1 MLRNEQVSHSSEM
14 DKRIE
19 PPLVVLN
26 ACHPGAWQRVGG
38 VPLVARTL
46 FHLNQFGIK
55 RVALL
60 LKTDRIPE
68 DLRAWQKNLRLEP
81 LRVKEDIPGT
91 LLALKDPGPSLVYID
106 AAHLIDP
113 RLIRALA
120 VASEPTLAY
129 IDSSDREREAIRAGF
144 LRGEDLQTW
153 RIHGKGNLT
162 RQVRP
167 LLPEDIDPFSPEIR
181 GPLRPYFVEVL
192 SQDDARKATSVLIR
206 SQQKQVMDLPAQ
218 FIDPPFENML
228 TRLLCN
234 TPITPNIVT
243 FLGVGVGVLVAWL
256 FWHGHFLAGALTIF
270 LVEILDGVDGKLART
285 RLHYTKLGRYEDLID
300 YFNETSW
307 YVALGVGLRGTGLNP
322 SPALLAGLLIS
333 SDTTDN
339 IVYTLA
345 NKWYGKT
352 IDLFSP
358 FDRAFRRIAG
368 RRNIY
373 GFMFIIGFSFGY
385 PFQTFAIVA
394 LWAALTASIHG
405 FRLFQYGRIMKRAVS
420 QQAGG
425 IS

>member
-1 MLRNEQVSHSSEM
+1 VSTSRM
-14 DKRIE
+14 DERIE

-46 FHLNQFGIK
+46 FHLHQFGMD
-55 RVALL
+55 RVTLL
-60 LKTDRIPE
+60 LQTEGTLE
-68 DLRAWQKNLRLEP
+68 DLRAWQKNLRIER
-81 LRVKEDIPGT
+81 LRVTEDIPLT
-91 LLALKDPGPSLVYID
+91 LLGLKHPGPSLVYID

-113 RLIRALA
+113 RLIRALTA
-120 VASEPTLAY
+120 ASEPTLAY
-129 IDSSDREREAIRAGF
+129 IDSSDREREIIRAGF
-144 LRGEDLQTW
+144 LRRENLQAW
-153 RIHGKGNLT
+153 LRQGKGHLM
-162 RQVRP
+162 RQVRS
-167 LLPEDIDPFSPEIR
+167 LFPEDIDPYAPEIR
-181 GPLRPYFVEVL
+181 GPLVPYFTEVH
-192 SQDDARKATSVLIR
+192 SKGDARKATWILIR

-234 TPITPNIVT
+234 TPVTPNVVT

-256 FWHGHFLAGALTIF
+256 FWHGHFWAGALTMF

-285 RLHYTKLGRYEDLID
+285 TLHYTKLGQYEDLID
-300 YFNETSW
+300 YFNEMSW
-307 YVALGVGLRGTGLNP
+307 YVALGVGLRNTGFNP
-322 SPALLAGLLIS
+322 SSALLAGLLIC

-339 IVYTLA
+339 IIYTLT

-352 IDLFSP
+352 VDFFSP

-385 PFQTFAIVA
+385 PYQTFAIVA
-394 LWAALTASIHG
+394 VWAALTAAIHSL
-405 FRLFQYGRIMKRAVS
+405 RTFQYGRRMKRAVS
-420 QQAGG
+420 LQAEE

>member
-1 MLRNEQVSHSSEM
+1 M

-19 PPLVVLN
+19 PPLAVLN

-38 VPLVARTL
+38 VPLVARAL
-46 FHLNQFGIK
+46 FHLDQFGIK

-60 LKTDRIPE
+60 LNTERISE
-68 DLRAWQKNLRLEP
+68 DLKPWQKNLRIEP
-81 LRVKEDIPGT
+81 LRVAEDIPGT

-113 RLIRALA
+113 RLIRALV

-129 IDSSDREREAIRAGF
+129 IDSSDREKETIRAGF
-144 LRGEDLQTW
+144 LRREDLQIW
-153 RIHGKGNLT
+153 LKHGKGDLI
-162 RQVRP
+162 RQVRS

-181 GPLRPYFVEVL
+181 GNLVPYFVEVH
-192 SQDDARKATSVLIR
+192 SRNDARKATSILIR

-256 FWHGHFLAGALTIF
+256 FWHGHFWAGALTMF

-285 RLHYTKLGRYEDLID
+285 KLRYTKLGQYEGLID

-307 YVALGVGLRGTGLNP
+307 YVALGVGLRDTGLNP

-339 IVYTLA
+339 VVYALA

-352 IDLFSP
+352 VDFFSP
-358 FDRAFRRIAG
+358 FDRAFRRIGG

-394 LWAALTASIHG
+394 LWAALTVSIHG
-405 FRLFQYGRIMKRAVS
+405 LRLFQYGRTMKRAVS
-420 QQAGG
+420 QQAEG

>member
-1 MLRNEQVSHSSEM
+1 MSRKEQIPLSPKM
-14 DKRIE
+14 GDRIE

-26 ACHPGAWQRVGG
+26 ACSPGAWQRVGG
-38 VPLVARTL
+38 VPLAARTL
-46 FHLNQFGIK
+46 FHLDQFGIE
-55 RVALL
+55 RAVLL
-60 LKTDRIPE
+60 LKTEKIPE
-68 DLRAWQKNLRLEP
+68 DLKAWQKSLRIEP
-81 LRVKEDIPGT
+81 LRLTEDIPT
-91 LLALKDPGPSLVYID
+91 ALLALNNSGPSLVYID

-113 RLIRALA
+113 RLVRALTL
-120 VASEPTLAY
+120 ASEPTLAY
-129 IDSSDREREAIRAGF
+129 IDPSDRERESIRAGF
-144 LRGEDLQTW
+144 LRREDLQTW
-153 RIHGKGNLT
+153 LEQGKGNLI
-162 RQVRP
+162 RHVRS

-181 GPLRPYFVEVL
+181 GPLVPYFKEVH
-192 SQDDARKATSVLIR
+192 SREDAREATWILIR

-234 TPITPNIVT
+234 TPITPNIVS
-243 FLGVGVGVLVAWL
+243 FLGVGVGVLVVLL

-285 RLHYTKLGRYEDLID
+285 KLHYTKLGQYEGLID

-307 YVALGVGLRGTGLNP
+307 YVALGVGLQNTGLSP
-322 SPALLAGLLIS
+322 SPALLACLLIC
-333 SDTTDN
+333 SDTMDN
-339 IVYTLA
+339 VVYALA

-352 IDLFSP
+352 VDFFGP

-373 GFMFIIGFSFGY
+373 GFMFIIGFSLGY

-405 FRLFQYGRIMKRAVS
+405 LRLFQYGRKMKRAVS
-420 QQAGG
+420 QEVDG